1 MFSLLAVLIFTIA
14 VFAAIGR
21 SSIPSRERIPL
32 TQWNSR
38 DLFRNAWRGLD
49 MCSSRTPLGRM
60 LDGPRDTT
68 SS

>member
-1 MFSLLAVLIFTIA
+1 MLSLLAVLIFTIT

-21 SSIPSRERIPL
+21 SSIPPWERIPL
-32 TQWNSR
+32 TQWSSR

-60 LDGPRDTT
+60 LEGPRDKT
-68 SS
+68 